1 MTAPLSPLQR
11 RPFPTVQSLSPGDR
25 NETTKQRIPSLE
37 QALEAAKQSNISI
50 MFDLRPENHSDY
62 QNFVNVTLG
71 VILQSGI
78 PLQQVSWS
86 PPHPCQALLS
96 HPCLVGGA
104 LPATQSIPDT
114 PYTTSPYVIPA
125 GQPCP
130 GVGFSSWE
138 KLPIIRV

>member
-1 MTAPLSPLQR
+1 M
-11 RPFPTVQSLSPGDR
+11 QSLSPADR
-25 NETTKQRIPSLE
+25 NETTQQRIPSLE

-86 PPHPCQALLS
+86 PPQPCQALLS
-96 HPCLVGGA
+96 HPCHAGC
-104 LPATQSIPDT
+104 ATLTIPDT

-125 GQPCP
+125 GLPCP

-138 KLPIIRV
+138 KLPVIRV